1 MRRVLCFVMYRN
13 DEVSPRGREMQG
25 TTLRETLRIT
35 KALADTQR
43 LRILM
48 LLRGGELCV
57 CQIVEVLGLAPS
69 TVSRH
74 LSLLSAVDL
83 VVSRKD
89 GRWAYYRL
97 PATSA
102 PSTAFAVQQWLA
114 TALERDI
121 SIRTDQKKLRIAAAS
136 DPDALCRQQR
146 ERQQ

>member
-1 MRRVLCFVMYRN
+1 MRN
-13 DEVSPRGREMQG
+13 

-35 KALADTQR
+35 KALADAQR

-74 LSLLSAVDL
+74 LSLLSAADL

-97 PATSA
+97 PDADEA
-102 PSTAFAVQQWLA
+102 GAVYPAQQWLEHVLGHDKSI
-114 TALERDI
+114 TSDI
-121 SIRTDQKKLRIAAAS
+121 AKLRIAAAS
-136 DPDALCRQQR
+136 DPEALCRQQR
-146 ERQQ
+146 ERK

>member
-1 MRRVLCFVMYRN
+1 M
-13 DEVSPRGREMQG
+13 
-25 TTLRETLRIT
+25 RETLRIT

-48 LLRGGELCV
+48 MLRGGALCV

-74 LSLLSAVDL
+74 LSLLRAADL

-89 GRWAYYRL
+89 GRWVYYCL
-97 PATSA
+97 PDGPRDGA
-102 PSTAFAVQQWLA
+102 AFDVQQWLDA
-114 TALERDI
+114 ALEKDV
-121 SIRTDQKKLRIAAAS
+121 SIQSDQKRLRIAAAS

-146 ERQQ
+146 ER